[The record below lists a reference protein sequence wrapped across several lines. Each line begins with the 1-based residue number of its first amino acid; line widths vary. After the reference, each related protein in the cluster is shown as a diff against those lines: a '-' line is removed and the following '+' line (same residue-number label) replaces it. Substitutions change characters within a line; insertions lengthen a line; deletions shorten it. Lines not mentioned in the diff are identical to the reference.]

1 MAMASTSPENKCSR
15 DRKFLHLLICA
26 LSTIKEK
33 SEILK
38 KSLIL
43 KNDNDLLNSYL
54 DIVEEGNL
62 VVRSPEFYGSFEM
75 DFRSHI
81 LRRFLLKG
89 NYEPEIVQIIK
100 KVVDPKRDVIDIG
113 ANIGL
118 FTTLFSKIISNNNKV
133 LSIEPTP
140 NALKYL
146 YNNIKRNNL
155 GDKVIVYEGV
165 ASNRKDNF
173 KIKTIAGLEE
183 YSSIGNLV
191 HPAIKDLSAKEIM
204 VKGDT
209 IDNLVES
216 SRLNPGLIKI
226 DVEGAEY
233 LVLMGAAKTLDLH
246 KPIIISELSDNL
258 LSSFGTNSLEVFNFL
273 RKNEFEIFDAFNF
286 REISENPFEGEFI
299 AIPNSMKIG
308 TYQIVHSYLESRR
321 QKISLRYRSK
331 LRSLIRK

>member
-1 MAMASTSPENKCSR
+1 MAMASIILRNKFSR
-15 DRKFLHLLICA
+15 DRKSLHLLVCA
-26 LSTIKEK
+26 LSAIKEK
-33 SEILK
+33 CSILK
-38 KSLIL
+38 KSLIS
-43 KNDNDLLNSYL
+43 KNNNDLLDSYL
-54 DIVEEGNL
+54 NIVEEGNL
-62 VVRSPEFYGSFEM
+62 VIRSPEFYGSFEM

-81 LRRFLLKG
+81 LRRFLLTG

-100 KVVDPKRDVIDIG
+100 KIVDPKRDVIDIG

-118 FTTLFSKIISNNNKV
+118 FTTLFSKIISKSNKV

-146 YNNIKRNNL
+146 YNDIKRNNL
-155 GDKVIVYEGV
+155 DDKVIVYEGV
-165 ASNRKDNF
+165 ASNRKGNF
-173 KIKTIAGLEE
+173 KIKTITGLEE
-183 YSSIGNLV
+183 YSSIGDLV

-209 IDNLVES
+209 IDNLVEA

-233 LVLMGAAKTLDLH
+233 LVLMGAARTLDLH

-273 RKNEFEIFDAFNF
+273 RNNEFKIFDAFNF
-286 REISENPFEGEFI
+286 KEISENPFEGEFI
-299 AIPNSMKIG
+299 AIPNSMKLG
-308 TYQIVHSYLESRR
+308 RYEIVHSYIESRR
-321 QKISLRYRSK
+321 KKYLYVIDPN
-331 LRSLIRK
+331 